1 MTSVLRPPPYMAMKF
16 GPKGGH
22 IDEILLYVV
31 YTSLCSSTLLPRSYR
46 SKKAL
51 SDGAPPLA
59 DDDREH
65 KDNGISF
72 LYVLLI
78 I

>member
-1 MTSVLRPPPYMAMKF
+1 MAMKF

-22 IDEILLYVV
+22 IIEVSLYVV

-51 SDGAPPLA
+51 SAEAPPLT
-59 DDDREH
+59 DDREH
-65 KDNGISF
+65 EGNGISF
-72 LYVLLI
+72 YMYC
-78 I
+78 